1 MHNLIEF
8 EETIKQRLAAAHAR
22 RRQSQ
27 QSMAHEMAEHQRRS
41 QRFEQVSRQLMKS
54 VIRPYMVSLAR
65 LFPNAH
71 LSNGG
76 DTSASRHC
84 TCRFDHAPEYPASTT
99 LDFALSPDASLTRV
113 VVTYT
118 LEILPLFLQFEGRD
132 QVTMPVGSRR

>member
-1 MHNLIEF
+1 
-8 EETIKQRLAAAHAR
+8 
-22 RRQSQ
+22 
-27 QSMAHEMAEHQRRS
+27 MAHQRRS

-54 VIRPYMVSLAR
+54 VIRPSMVSLAR

-71 LSNGG
+71 LANGG
-76 DTSASRHC
+76 DTSASHHC

-118 LEILPLFLQFEGRD
+118 LEILPLFLQFECRD